1 MLTDA
6 AGVPLAL
13 AVGGANCR
21 DLKLA
26 RETVEAIVAPRP
38 DPRDGPPQGL
48 CLDKDYDYAE
58 VYELAEEFA
67 FTTHTRQRGV
77 DYQQV
82 KRQAYKKARRWVV
95 ERTHSWMNRF
105 RGILIRWS
113 KKAENYLALLHFAC
127 AIITFRCA
135 GLFG

>member
-1 MLTDA
+1 M
-6 AGVPLAL
+6 
-13 AVGGANCR
+13 
-21 DLKLA
+21 A
-26 RETVEAIVAPRP
+26 RETVEGIAADRPEPRP
-38 DPRDGPPQGL
+38 REPQGL

-58 VYELAEEFA
+58 VYELAREFS
-67 FTTHTRQRGV
+67 FTAHTRRRGV

-82 KRQAYKKARRWVV
+82 KRSARKKARRWVV

-105 RGILIRWS
+105 RGILVRWS
-113 KKAENYLALLHFAC
+113 KKPENYLALLHFVC